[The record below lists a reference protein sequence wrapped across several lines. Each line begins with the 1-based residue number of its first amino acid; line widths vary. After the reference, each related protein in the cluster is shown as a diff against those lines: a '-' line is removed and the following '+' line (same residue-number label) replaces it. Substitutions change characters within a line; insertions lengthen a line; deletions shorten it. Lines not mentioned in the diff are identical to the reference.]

1 MKIFYDS
8 AKRNLFTQKN
18 ALWAFLARVILEER
32 KRDLFN
38 ACVGFA
44 GLHKIKKSVGLPTLF
59 FKSVVCNILIK
70 K

>member
-8 AKRNLFTQKN
+8 AERNLLTQKN
-18 ALWAFLARVILEER
+18 ALWASFARVVLEER
-32 KRDLFN
+32 NLFYVR
-38 ACVGFA
+38 VGFA
-44 GLHKIKKSVGLPTLF
+44 VLHKIKKSVGLPTLF

>member
-8 AKRNLFTQKN
+8 AERNLLTQKN
-18 ALWAFLARVILEER
+18 ALWAFFARVVLEER
-32 KRDLFN
+32 NLFN
-38 ACVGFA
+38 VRVGFA